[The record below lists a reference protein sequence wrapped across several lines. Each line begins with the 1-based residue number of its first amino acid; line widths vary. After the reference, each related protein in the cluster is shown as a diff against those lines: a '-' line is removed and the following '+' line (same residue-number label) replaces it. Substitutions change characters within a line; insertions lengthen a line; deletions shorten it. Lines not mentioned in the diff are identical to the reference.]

1 MVAWLPDW
9 NRSSTRAGRPTGHL
23 LYPLQCL
30 EEGLARRGPRETPP
44 VGGCGARHVQR
55 RVSSALP
62 SSLARP
68 SFIQPVLDQRAVDE
82 PPSVVTEPP
91 ASTHSEGPHPGDAR
105 SRFSCARCF
114 SSPNVKQAASSRCEN
129 ALFPAIALSSPSQSL
144 WCAPFLP
151 TSQIHLVILFPS
163 PWQNPRR
170 QMVPEASM
178 A

>member
-30 EEGLARRGPRETPP
+30 EEGLARRGPRETPL

-91 ASTHSEGPHPGDAR
+91 ASTHSGGPHPGDAR

-129 ALFPAIALSSPSQSL
+129 ARLSRYCLIFSISEP
-144 WCAPFLP
+144 
-151 TSQIHLVILFPS
+151 LVCPVFTHES
-163 PWQNPRR
+163 NPPRYL
-170 QMVPEASM
+170 VS
-178 A
+178 